1 MSTFFH
7 KTLQAKKD
15 PWFFAKLQKKIFTSI
30 FVLKMLVLK
39 ALVDTS
45 YKIIIIIIIIIISIS
60 ISISIIIIII
70 IIISAISLLKTQQKK
85 IINKKTI
92 KMKMTKALCSWN
104 FSQQA

>member
-1 MSTFFH
+1 
-7 KTLQAKKD
+7 LQAKKD

-60 ISISIIIIII
+60 IIIIIII